1 MVDYPTPANFMMNLP
16 AYPVKEMC
24 KIIDSFP
31 AGADVVEKAFAA
43 ASLYYNYTGDQK
55 CFQVEGGDDHHG
67 LSGWGWQAC
76 TEMVMPM
83 TVSNESMFPPS
94 GFSYELDHY

>member
-1 MVDYPTPANFMMNLP
+1 
-16 AYPVKEMC
+16 MC

-55 CFQVEGGDDHHG
+55 CFQVEGGDDPHG
-67 LSGWGWQAC
+67 LSGWGWQ
-76 TEMVMPM
+76 VK
-83 TVSNESMFPPS
+83 S
-94 GFSYELDHY
+94 

>member
-1 MVDYPTPANFMMNLP
+1 MNEQRNKSSRVTKLSLAKTGPAFLFSF
-16 AYPVKEMC
+16 AEHVILLTFLQMC

-55 CFQVEGGDDHHG
+55 CFQVEGGDDPHG
-67 LSGWGWQAC
+67 LSGWGWQ
-76 TEMVMPM
+76 VK
-83 TVSNESMFPPS
+83 S
-94 GFSYELDHY
+94 